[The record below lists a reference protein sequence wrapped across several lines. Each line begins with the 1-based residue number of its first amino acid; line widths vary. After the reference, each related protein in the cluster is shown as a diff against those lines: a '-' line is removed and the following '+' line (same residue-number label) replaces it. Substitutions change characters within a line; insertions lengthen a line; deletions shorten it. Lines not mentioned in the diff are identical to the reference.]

1 MKERIAQI
9 MVKENMNALQ
19 FAKETNIQQASLSHI
34 LNGRNNASLEII
46 KKIHQRF
53 PTISWDWLLNGEGD
67 MYLNSAPSPNTPST
81 PPENKEFTFNWQDDT
96 EYVKEN
102 EAKAPVEAPKEV
114 VRETVKYIERP
125 PRKVTEIRIF
135 FDDGTF
141 EVLFPPK

>member
-9 MVKENMNALQ
+9 MAKENMNALQ

-53 PTISWDWLLNGEGD
+53 PNISWDWLLNGMGD
-67 MYLNSAPSPNTPST
+67 MYINSTPVQST
-81 PPENKEFTFNWQDDT
+81 PMPPENKEFTFDWQDDT
-96 EYVKEN
+96 EYTKEN
-102 EAKAPVEAPKEV
+102 EVKAPVEAPKEI
-114 VRETVKYIERP
+114 VRETVKYIEKA

>member
-9 MVKENMNALQ
+9 MMKENMNALQ

-53 PTISWDWLLNGEGD
+53 PDLSWDWLLDGTGD
-67 MYLNSAPSPNTPST
+67 MYISSTPKIST
-81 PPENKEFTFNWQDDT
+81 PKPPENG
-96 EYVKEN
+96 EYTIDWPSDSEYAKEN
-102 EAKAPVEAPKEV
+102 EVKTPVEAPKEI
-114 VRETVKYIERP
+114 VRETVKYIEKP
-125 PRKVTEIRIF
+125 SKKITEIRIF

>member
-9 MVKENMNALQ
+9 MAKENMNALQ

-34 LNGRNNASLEII
+34 LNGRNNASLDII
-46 KKIHQRF
+46 KRIHQRF
-53 PTISWDWLLNGEGD
+53 PNLSWDWLMDGTGD
-67 MYLNSAPSPNTPST
+67 MYISST
-81 PPENKEFTFNWQDDT
+81 PQPPISKPTESKEYTIDWQANL
-96 EYVKEN
+96 EYDKEN
-102 EAKAPVEAPKEV
+102 EVKAPVEPPKEI
-114 VRETVKYIERP
+114 VRETVKYVEKA